1 MENELE
7 KALESKF
14 FCPTRFAQEIES
26 LVLTNEDMNY
36 IDAIVYFCEQNSID
50 VESIPKLISKPL
62 KEKIKYE
69 AMELNFLIESKFFC
83 PTRFAQEIESL
94 VLTNEDMNYID
105 AIVYFC
111 EQNSIDVE
119 SIPKLISKPLKE
131 KIKYEAM
138 ELNFLKKTSRAK
150 LVF

>member
-14 FCPTRFAQEIES
+14 FCPTRFAQEIET
-26 LVLTNEDMNY
+26 LVQTEEKMSY
-36 IDAIVYFCEQNSID
+36 IDAIVHFCELNNLD
-50 VESIPKLISKPL
+50 VES
-62 KEKIKYE
+62 
-69 AMELNFLIESKFFC
+69 
-83 PTRFAQEIESL
+83 
-94 VLTNEDMNYID
+94 V
-105 AIVYFC
+105 
-111 EQNSIDVE
+111 
-119 SIPKLISKPLKE
+119 PKLISKPLKE